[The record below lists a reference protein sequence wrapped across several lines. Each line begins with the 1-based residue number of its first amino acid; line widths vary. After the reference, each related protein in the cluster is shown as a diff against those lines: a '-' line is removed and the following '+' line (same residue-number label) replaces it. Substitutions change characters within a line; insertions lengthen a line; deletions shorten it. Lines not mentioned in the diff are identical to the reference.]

1 MAVYDGVA
9 LDGVKV
15 RVDNARILLGGATVA
30 RGYRNPISPDPF
42 AEPGWFRTDD
52 LGTVDDSG
60 VLRVLGR
67 VDDAVSTG
75 GLTVLPQLVESALA
89 GHPAI
94 AECAVF
100 GVPDERLGQRVVAAL
115 VLTPGSSAP
124 MWPSC
129 ATTWRRP
136 SMPPRRH
143 ERCTSSTSCPVAAS
157 ASSTGARSP
166 PVTRA
171 ELGRR
176 PPNPSARQFSRRLG
190 HDGDMRRE
198 VTSADELRAIVGQ
211 PTAAVAKKVTDRLSE
226 AQQIWLKQSPLGFVA
241 TTDAH
246 GRVDVSPK
254 GDPPGFVQIID
265 DTTIA
270 IPERPGNRRVDG
282 FLNVLQR
289 PHVGTVFVIPGRGDT
304 LRINGTARIL
314 SDADYFDAMAVDG
327 KRPILALEI
336 AIEEVFFHCP
346 KGIPAL

>member
-1 MAVYDGVA
+1 
-9 LDGVKV
+9 
-15 RVDNARILLGGATVA
+15 
-30 RGYRNPISPDPF
+30 
-42 AEPGWFRTDD
+42 
-52 LGTVDDSG
+52 
-60 VLRVLGR
+60 
-67 VDDAVSTG
+67 
-75 GLTVLPQLVESALA
+75 
-89 GHPAI
+89 
-94 AECAVF
+94 
-100 GVPDERLGQRVVAAL
+100 
-115 VLTPGSSAP
+115 
-124 MWPSC
+124 
-129 ATTWRRP
+129 
-136 SMPPRRH
+136 
-143 ERCTSSTSCPVAAS
+143 
-157 ASSTGARSP
+157 
-166 PVTRA
+166 
-171 ELGRR
+171 
-176 PPNPSARQFSRRLG
+176 
-190 HDGDMRRE
+190 MRRE

-226 AQQIWLKQSPLGFVA
+226 AQQVWLKQSPLGFVA

-336 AIEEVFFHCP
+336 AVEEVFFHCP
-346 KGIPAL
+346 KAFLRSETWKPESWNPTAVPSVAQMAKAFKPDQSQEELDAYYSEDNLRKILY